1 MVQAEHHRY
10 TGSPFGLFQPRQSK
24 TRMTNHPAN
33 PNRYTHIDLL
43 RGLAALLVV
52 WMHTSEVFRTLLPA
66 EQPGIWAYELAEAV
80 DFGRIGVVAFFAISG
95 FVIPSSF
102 DPIASGTGLRRFF
115 IRRFFRLFPAY
126 WLSIPLG
133 IWSAWYLW
141 DKPVTAQQIFANLS
155 MLPEAL
161 GYPPIEGLYWTLQL
175 ELSFYAICTL
185 LYLRGW
191 VHRPS
196 VMAILAISLV
206 GIFGIGKS
214 SGLLPIPSELQ
225 FLRQIDQTPLYL
237 AIMFWGALFRCWHDR
252 HPLGLVEKVGLWLV
266 PGTIVLLMPLFIGG
280 VLSSRAAL
288 PPVWVKF
295 LASHAL
301 GVLLFLSIAL
311 CRGLSSRLGAWTG
324 EISYSIYLFHP
335 VVFYPIYWLAGRT
348 EWEFARQLSLT
359 FWILICTLLSIAFAA
374 ITYRFVE
381 KPAIGLAKKL
391 TTGRAPAL
399 CPSA

>member
-1 MVQAEHHRY
+1 MAN
-10 TGSPFGLFQPRQSK
+10 PLP
-24 TRMTNHPAN
+24 N

-52 WMHTSEVFRTLLPA
+52 WMHSSEVFRTLLPTD
-66 EQPGIWAYELAEAV
+66 QPGIWAYELAETV

-102 DPIASGTGLRRFF
+102 DPITSHAGLRRFF

-191 VHRPS
+191 VHRSS
-196 VMAILAISLV
+196 VMAVLAISLLGV
-206 GIFGIGKS
+206 FGVAKAS
-214 SGLLPIPSELQ
+214 ALLPIPGELH

-252 HPLGLVEKVGLWLV
+252 QAFGLVEKAGLWLV
-266 PGTIVLLMPLFIGG
+266 PGTIVVAMPLFIGG
-280 VLSSRAAL
+280 VLSSRAPL
-288 PPVWVKF
+288 PPVWIKF
-295 LASHAL
+295 LSSHAL

-311 CRGLSSRLGAWTG
+311 CRGLGSRFGAWTG

-335 VVFYPIYWLAGRT
+335 VVFYPIYWFAGRT
-348 EWEFARQLSLT
+348 EWEFVRQFPLT
-359 FWILICTLLSIAFAA
+359 FWVAICTLLSIGFAA

-381 KPAIGLAKKL
+381 KPAIGLARKL
-391 TTGRAPAL
+391 TTGRSPVL
-399 CPSA
+399 RPST